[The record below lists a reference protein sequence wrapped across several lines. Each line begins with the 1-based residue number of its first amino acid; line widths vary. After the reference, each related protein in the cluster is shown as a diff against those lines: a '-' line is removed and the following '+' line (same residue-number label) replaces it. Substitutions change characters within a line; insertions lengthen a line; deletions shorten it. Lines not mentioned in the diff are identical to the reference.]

1 MENKYEYGIDWN
13 IYENLKSFKEG
24 GQNIHKTVRN
34 IKLLFGK
41 NFLNEKQI
49 RELEFLA
56 QQETQRIRLENNE

>member
-24 GQNIHKTVRN
+24 GQNIHKTVGN

-56 QQETQRIRLENNE
+56 QQETQQIRLENNE